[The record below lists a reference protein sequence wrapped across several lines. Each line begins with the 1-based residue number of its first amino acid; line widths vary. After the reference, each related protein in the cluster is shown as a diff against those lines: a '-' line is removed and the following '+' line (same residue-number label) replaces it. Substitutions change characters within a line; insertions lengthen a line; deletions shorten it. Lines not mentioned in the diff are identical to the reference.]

1 MSTTHRLR
9 AVTVRGTAR
18 RLLRRGRPSPHA
30 TDPARVREL
39 LSPARCAL
47 LVVDVQNDFVHPS
60 GRVGPGRADADYAAA
75 LATINAL
82 VGAARRVGVPVVYI
96 RTEHGPDVDMPAYR
110 AVRARR
116 PRATEGVC
124 LVGTWGAEF
133 ATGLDGP
140 LAGDRVV
147 IKHSY
152 DGFAGGDLAAQL
164 AAAGRDA
171 VVVTGVATTLCVLAT
186 VAGAFEHG
194 LYAIVPREATAAS
207 DGAGARAALHRIET
221 SYGDVVAAALVLDA
235 WRSLRA

>member
-1 MSTTHRLR
+1 M
-9 AVTVRGTAR
+9 TVRGTAR
-18 RLLRRGRPSPHA
+18 RLLRRDRSSSQA
-30 TDPARVREL
+30 ADPTWVREL

-47 LVVDVQNDFVHPS
+47 LVVDVQNDFVHPE
-60 GRVGPGRADADYAAA
+60 GRIGPGRARGRYGTA
-75 LATINAL
+75 LAAINSL
-82 VGAARRVGVPVVYI
+82 VGAARRADVPVIFI
-96 RTEHGPDVDMPAYR
+96 RTEHGPDLDSAAYR

-152 DGFAGGDLAAQL
+152 DGFARAELAALL